1 MVKRRFTTLLVERD
15 FGNSSLRKAGE
26 AHIRS
31 PFSNAFEPVAQ
42 SVEHVTFN
50 HGVVGSNPTGLA
62 NKNNGLGEI
71 LDKLASKEIQFGST
85 LEATVREIPT
95 VGEIRCPTCS
105 NGVSA

>member
-15 FGNSSLRKAGE
+15 FANGSLRKAGE

-50 HGVVGSNPTGLA
+50 HGVPGSIPGGLA
-62 NKNNGLGEI
+62 KNTENI
-71 LDKLASKEIQFGST
+71 ST
-85 LEATVREIPT
+85 SDTLRLNTIWPPLPCCT
-95 VGEIRCPTCS
+95 
-105 NGVSA
+105 GVAPLRDLPP